1 MYVRALFVLGNI
13 YEEITIL
20 VIARKIQNFFVWFVS
35 ALITVFDFEFY
46 SGRP

>member
-1 MYVRALFVLGNI
+1 MHELFVLGNI

-20 VIARKIQNFFVWFVS
+20 VIARKIQNFFVWFVW
-35 ALITVFDFEFY
+35 ALITVFEFEFF